1 MLVWKDKS
9 LTEIVNQPLLQSN
22 IAVEQRLAVE
32 RHQAKVD
39 QREKLREKVD
49 LEQLMLKAY
58 WDKLYELSVY
68 NRQRQLQASY
78 IREGQIID
86 IEVKWK

>member
-1 MLVWKDKS
+1 MLD
-9 LTEIVNQPLLQSN
+9 PLLLKNDLDSLKDN
-22 IAVEQRLAVE
+22 LKRRNLE
-32 RHQAKVD
+32 
-39 QREKLREKVD
+39 VD

-86 IEVKWK
+86 IEVK